1 MKSSFLI
8 PPGASLEKWAAFAR
22 DQGIDGVEQM
32 FFSPQVSDFRSGA
45 ESARI
50 LSDHGVEAAAVAI
63 WEMGLADPKSKGSAE
78 VLQAAMD
85 YAAELHAWCIFTGTG
100 EPRTDDSVGAL
111 ADVYPKWDKW
121 AGERGLKL
129 AVYLGH
135 KGSFIRSEAV
145 LSEACARIP
154 GLGLKLD
161 PIGLL
166 RNVHADPY
174 QVLFRYGGSV
184 VHFHVKDRLILP
196 DGEIEPPPGQGE
208 LKWGQ
213 IFGLLYHHSYDGYIS
228 VEPHGASWAN
238 EDSRRKDHI
247 RLTLRHLSQFML

>member
-1 MKSSFLI
+1 MKSAFLI
-8 PPGASLEKWAAFAR
+8 PPGSSLEKWVAFAR
-22 DQGIDGVEQM
+22 DEGIDGVEPM
-32 FFSPQVSDFRSGA
+32 FFSPQVRDFRSAA
-45 ESARI
+45 ETARI

-63 WEMGLADPKSKGSAE
+63 WEIGLADPESKGSAK

-85 YAAELHAWCIFTGTG
+85 YAAELHASCIFTGTG
-100 EPRTDDSVGAL
+100 EPRTHDPVGAL
-111 ADVYPKWDKW
+111 ADVYPKWDEW

-184 VHFHVKDRLILP
+184 VHFHVKDRLILA

-213 IFGLLYHHSYDGYIS
+213 IFGLLHHHSYDGYIS
-228 VEPHGASWAN
+228 VEPHGSFWAV
-238 EDSRRKDHI
+238 EDSRRKHHI
-247 RLTLRHLSQFML
+247 RLTLGYLSPFML